1 MPRERVVLLP
11 RRTTMGEGGTRGG
24 WTTTAAAASLS
35 RSTPVVELSRP
46 LTAIAMGVIIA
57 ARRSALPIHGMRR
70 RAPFVPFVAVVSAG
84 EDITRAM
91 HIIIRNAIG
100 VPIVIAGH
108 YFYDVSYGTLPRGT
122 IPPLSR
128 VDGRTN
134 IGGAGETAGGRPTR
148 QKKMTVSQFH
158 PPPAQ
163 PLPRANLVHLSLVS
177 EREAFGFEV
186 ASFVV
191 WTRILV
197 ARERGRRAFIMSNH
211 SYNLR
216 RRNAG
221 AAPSS
226 SSAADVAPSPSPGD
240 KSSSSSSAD
249 YESGTNWVHGGGIE
263 ANPYLFVL
271 VVLSPFIS
279 LLLAYATSAEMATS
293 SSSSALPFRI
303 THPLTEMVPACLS
316 DLQRCASSTLRAG
329 SSVLPTAAGARMVLS
344 FMGLALALERA
355 LPGRVERGPETAT
368 GHVPRY
374 VDNGVAHCVVFSL
387 AFLLGS
393 DLGPCGDSSSDYYLG
408 LPLTSAT
415 RALCDVYEPYSFGIL
430 YDLFPSGLAFLN
442 LFGIVFCIFLT
453 LKGIHYPS
461 TSDNGSSGSWVKDYL
476 WGTELYPRV
485 CGLDLKRFVNC
496 RFSMTFWQLAG
507 LSYCYRSY
515 VLRGNVMDWGLFFS
529 ALSQY
534 LYLVKFFVWVSC
546 PCEKTGMN
554 RIGRKLQFLVWD

>member
-1 MPRERVVLLP
+1 MKIAGGSEPNPPEKNDRYSFHPR
-11 RRTTMGEGGTRGG
+11 
-24 WTTTAAAASLS
+24 AAS
-35 RSTPVVELSRP
+35 ST
-46 LTAIAMGVIIA
+46 
-57 ARRSALPIHGMRR
+57 
-70 RAPFVPFVAVVSAG
+70 
-84 EDITRAM
+84 
-91 HIIIRNAIG
+91 
-100 VPIVIAGH
+100 
-108 YFYDVSYGTLPRGT
+108 
-122 IPPLSR
+122 
-128 VDGRTN
+128 
-134 IGGAGETAGGRPTR
+134 
-148 QKKMTVSQFH
+148 
-158 PPPAQ
+158 
-163 PLPRANLVHLSLVS
+163 PRANLVHLSLS
-177 EREAFGFEV
+177 ERRL
-186 ASFVV
+186 ASKLL
-191 WTRILV
+191 RCLD
-197 ARERGRRAFIMSNH
+197 ADLSSERAGKACIHVMSNH
-211 SYNLR
+211 GYNLR
-216 RRNAG
+216 IRNAA

-226 SSAADVAPSPSPGD
+226 SSAADVAPSEKKPSPGD

-279 LLLAYATSAEMATS
+279 LLLAYVTSAEMAMS
-293 SSSSALPFRI
+293 SSTLPFRI
-303 THPLTEMVPACLS
+303 THPLTEMIPACLS
-316 DLQRCASSTLRAG
+316 DLPTCVSSTLRAG

-344 FMGLALALERA
+344 LMGLALALERA
-355 LPGRVERGPETAT
+355 LPGKVESGPETAT

-393 DLGPCGDSSSDYYLG
+393 DLGPCGSSDGYYLG

-415 RALCDVYEPYSFGIL
+415 KALCGVYEPYSFGIL

-534 LYLVKFFVWVSC
+534 LYLVKFFVWVRC
-546 PCEKTGMN
+546 
-554 RIGRKLQFLVWD
+554 